1 MNELCSLVFCSFCT
15 LRLLSPRS
23 EGSMC
28 TGKMLILSL
37 VLISQTL
44 NEHLNMTLIHKLT
57 STHEISESEKSKCPI
72 KLSPIFAEF
81 FARVKIPIFSPF
93 LFFI

>member
-1 MNELCSLVFCSFCT
+1 
-15 LRLLSPRS
+15 
-23 EGSMC
+23 
-28 TGKMLILSL
+28 
-37 VLISQTL
+37 
-44 NEHLNMTLIHKLT
+44 MTLIHKLT

-93 LFFI
+93 LFFIWTFSIEKKVNKQIKNLSETNDKLL